1 MGAGSV
7 GIDTDIQLGMEK
19 EQKIKEMNTHL
30 EQFKQMSFRAK
41 ARIERLAELSL
52 VIEDDLKLNSFAERV
67 SDLFSIS
74 NQFEEQLERLISDYE
89 IARNRVA
96 LDEEPEE

>member
-1 MGAGSV
+1 
-7 GIDTDIQLGMEK
+7 
-19 EQKIKEMNTHL
+19 
-30 EQFKQMSFRAK
+30 MSFRAK

>member
-1 MGAGSV
+1 M
-7 GIDTDIQLGMEK
+7 DK
-19 EQKIKEMNTHL
+19 EEKIKAMNNHL

-52 VIEDDLKLNSFAERV
+52 VIEDDLKFNSFADRV
-67 SDLFSIS
+67 SELFGIS
-74 NQFEEQLERLISDYE
+74 NQFEEQLEQLINDYE

-96 LDEEPEE
+96 LDEEPE